1 MQAFIL
7 LQIWCLVAPGL
18 VLLFGFHLLGVHLF
32 IYSFIGGSFIGGSAE
47 ELKDIATICLEEEP
61 GSSPRVA
68 LLFLNCSSLVSASSL
83 P

>member
-32 IYSFIGGSFIGGSAE
+32 IYSFIGGSAE
-47 ELKDIATICLEEEP
+47 ELKDIATICHEEEP